1 MNYPLGERATL
12 RIKSKAYLKWVSTL
26 PCSECKADN
35 DTVVAHHL
43 KGRYA
48 PLSGGMGYKA
58 DDWLTM
64 PLCFTC
70 HSKIHSGDAELMNWQ
85 AFFILKTLDKAF
97 DDGIIEL

>member
-1 MNYPLGERATL
+1 
-12 RIKSKAYLKWVSTL
+12 
-26 PCSECKADN
+26 
-35 DTVVAHHL
+35 
-43 KGRYA
+43 
-48 PLSGGMGYKA
+48 MGYKA

-70 HSKIHSGDAELMNWQ
+70 HSKIHSGDVELMNWQ

>member
-1 MNYPLGERATL
+1 M
-12 RIKSKAYLKWVSTL
+12 SKRVVSKPYLKWVSTL

-64 PLCFTC
+64 PLCFIC

-85 AFFILKTLDKAF
+85 AYFILKTLDKAF